1 MKQLFPAKKVFTPY
15 SFGDKARW
23 IHRGGAEKLSHT
35 LFRGVFEITHIPEH
49 AVMLA
54 MSAGYAEIYING
66 ELAAVLSERSYI
78 FDKSYEVF
86 DISSYLKAGKNVVAV
101 AGIETGELV
110 RTGFALE
117 IRGADTLFVSDGS
130 WICRKDTSVNLSL
143 IHISEPTRRS

>member
-1 MKQLFPAKKVFTPY
+1 MTWKGNLPYEAAFSCKKIYLPPY

-35 LFRGVFEITHIPEH
+35 LFRGVFEIAHIPEH

-86 DISSYLKAGKNVVAV
+86 DISSYLKAGKMPS
-101 AGIETGELV
+101 
-110 RTGFALE
+110 R
-117 IRGADTLFVSDGS
+117 RG
-130 WICRKDTSVNLSL
+130 
-143 IHISEPTRRS
+143 H

>member
-54 MSAGYAEIYING
+54 MSAGYACLLYTSD
-66 ELAAVLSERSYI
+66 AA
-78 FDKSYEVF
+78 D
-86 DISSYLKAGKNVVAV
+86 DQ
-101 AGIETGELV
+101 
-110 RTGFALE
+110 
-117 IRGADTLFVSDGS
+117 
-130 WICRKDTSVNLSL
+130 
-143 IHISEPTRRS
+143 